1 MSCPFKD
8 ILGKPG
14 EGIHSARIGGIALFD
29 TLATIVGAYFI
40 QKTFYPETSYFK
52 VLLIFFI
59 IGELL
64 HVLFCVRT
72 TIVGRFIQ

>member
-8 ILGKPG
+8 ILGRPG
-14 EGIHSARIGGIALFD
+14 EGIHSARIGGVALFD
-29 TLATIVGAYFI
+29 TLATIIGAYFI
-40 QKTFYPETSYFK
+40 QKKFYPETSYLK

-72 TIVGRFIQ
+72 TLASRLIH